1 MVFKRKISP
10 VVDFPILYSHILIYF
25 YRLEAADILD
35 HPWIIKMT
43 TEEINGNIEIQ
54 TPSSNPICSRVVQN
68 VPMSPNMDQNVPMSP
83 NMIRKALST
92 HLWSPTMSQNRPVV
106 RAAAKM
112 RRQSSVVEF
121 CLQHEDYLSR
131 CEY

>member
-1 MVFKRKISP
+1 MILTVFYVFQKENLSGSRRCNKY
-10 VVDFPILYSHILIYF
+10 LYSHILIHF

-54 TPSSNPICSRVVQN
+54 TPSSNPICSRVVE
-68 VPMSPNMDQNVPMSP
+68 NVPMSP

>member
-1 MVFKRKISP
+1 MGNSIKRGSLKFPEPYWSKISKDAKDLLTKLLQKNP
-10 VVDFPILYSHILIYF
+10 NQ
-25 YRLEAADILD
+25 RLEAADILD

-43 TEEINGNIEIQ
+43 TEEINGNNDIQ

-68 VPMSPNMDQNVPMSP
+68 VPM
-83 NMIRKALST
+83 
-92 HLWSPTMSQNRPVV
+92 SPTMSQNRPVV

-121 CLQHEDYLSR
+121 CLQHEDY
-131 CEY
+131 